1 VLDEL
6 RDRIAAYLAT
16 HRVCIVSTQGTA
28 GSSAVLARYHLVQ
41 DAAGRQAL
49 QVDCLVPRWADVT
62 YHLEQNPGL
71 LVIVPDLQGDGL
83 RWLQIRG
90 AARLILA
97 CDWAEW
103 HSAETSDVRVEDRYL
118 AMRVTPQ
125 RIDLVDERQGWGISE
140 TLDM

>member
-6 RDRIAAYLAT
+6 RDRMAAYLAT

-28 GSSAVLARYHLVQ
+28 SSSAVLARYHLVQ
-41 DAAGRQAL
+41 DADGRQAL

-83 RWLQIRG
+83 GWLQIRG
-90 AARLILA
+90 AARPVLA
-97 CDWAEW
+97 CDWTEW
-103 HSAETSDVRVEDRYL
+103 HAAETSDVRIEDRYL